1 MQDINFGVF
10 SNFSGTLQY
19 IISSMLVHH
28 SFTAMISPEQLHR
41 NYYLCFFSSFFP
53 GSSMFRFNFHLENN
67 YLYVSLLKSSRIYLV
82 KHLLRH
88 KQ

>member
-28 SFTAMISPEQLHR
+28 SFTAMISPKQLHR
-41 NYYLCFFSSFFP
+41 NYYLCFIFLFPRFF
-53 GSSMFRFNFHLENN
+53 N
-67 YLYVSLLKSSRIYLV
+67 V
-82 KHLLRH
+82 
-88 KQ
+88 